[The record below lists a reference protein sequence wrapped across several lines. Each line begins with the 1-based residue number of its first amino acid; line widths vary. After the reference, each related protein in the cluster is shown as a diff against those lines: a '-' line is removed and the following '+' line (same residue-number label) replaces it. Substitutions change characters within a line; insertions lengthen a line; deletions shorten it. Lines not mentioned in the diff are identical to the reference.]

1 MIGRPKP
8 NDDSIAIKKSKETV
22 SRIGTKIVKEKRAA
36 IAQDKMLG
44 ESGNGRDILSL
55 LSKTPQLPLVLG
67 DGG

>member
-1 MIGRPKP
+1 MLGLPKP
-8 NDDSIAIKKSKETV
+8 NEDSTAIQKSKEIV

-55 LSKTPQLPLVLG
+55 LSKTPQSPLVLG